1 MNIRYRSSVLAPI
14 SHKKAERLATGG
26 NILTGFVRRL
36 GAVGLARSARG
47 FLLDFCDFAR
57 GEGIKA
63 AGLVLLGTMLE
74 GVGLVLLVPVV
85 AVVTEGQGGHGVMPG
100 WRSLG
105 LGTLPVASRTAELS
119 LLLGGFVVLVLL
131 RALVLWHRDVM
142 LARLRIGFVER
153 QRTRLVGR
161 LVGASWIQ
169 LSGIRHA
176 RINHL
181 LSSDIILAGACVHFM
196 LEGAVSL
203 GMLTM
208 QWLLAFLLAPAL
220 AAAIGTLVLAVGL
233 LLIPQFEKSR
243 ALGQEMAEIN
253 LRLATSGGQ
262 FLDGI
267 KLAMSQNLQHRFA
280 AEFNEVLGKLM
291 LRQLSFVRLQ
301 SRSQLLFAT
310 VSSLAGVV
318 AIYVGIGILDTPPP
332 ILIVF
337 VLLLA
342 RIGGP
347 AAALQ
352 QGAQQFANLLPS
364 YEKIRALERELP
376 SEPVPCAVDTPPL
389 RATIEFSNVSYRH
402 PGSPKGV
409 FELNLTIETG
419 SFVGITG
426 ASGAGKTTFA
436 DLLVGL
442 IAPGEGTI
450 TLGGRPLT
458 EALRNTWRSA
468 VAYAPQEPFLF
479 HDSIRNNLLW
489 ANEAAGEDDIWAALR
504 AAGADRL
511 VSGLDCGLETIIGE
525 NGALLAGGERQRLIL
540 ARTLLRKPPLL
551 VLDETTS
558 AIDIPGE
565 HAVLKALAALPWRPT
580 IVLVAHRRESMAFCD
595 LIAEFAEGRIVA
607 ARHSDLCVSRAE

>member
-1 MNIRYRSSVLAPI
+1 MTR
-14 SHKKAERLATGG
+14 
-26 NILTGFVRRL
+26 FVRRL
-36 GAVGLARSARG
+36 IAVGLARSARE
-47 FLLDFCDFAR
+47 FFLDFRDFAR
-57 GEGIKA
+57 GAGLKA
-63 AGLVLLGTMLE
+63 AGLVAFGTLLE
-74 GVGLVLLVPVV
+74 GVGLILLVPVV
-85 AVVTEGQGGHGVMPG
+85 AVVTGWQDGHGIMPG
-100 WRSLG
+100 WWG
-105 LGTLPVASRTAELS
+105 VALGTFLGASRTARLG

-161 LVGASWIQ
+161 LVGASWSE
-169 LSGIRHA
+169 LSRIRHA

-196 LEGAVSL
+196 LEGGVAL
-203 GMLTM
+203 GMLAM
-208 QWLLAFLLAPAL
+208 QWLLAFLLAPVL
-220 AAAIGTLVLAVGL
+220 AAAIGTLVIAVGV
-233 LLIPQFEKSR
+233 LLIPQLEKSR

-262 FLDGI
+262 FLDGL

-280 AEFNEVLGKLM
+280 TEFNEVLGKLM
-291 LRQLSFVRLQ
+291 LRQLSFVRQQ
-301 SRSQLLFAT
+301 SRSQLVFAT

-318 AIYVGIGILDTPPP
+318 AIYVGIGLLETPPP

-337 VLLLA
+337 VLLLV

-364 YEKIRALERELP
+364 YEKIRALESELP
-376 SEPVPCAVDTPPL
+376 SEPVPLAAEALP
-389 RATIEFSNVSYRH
+389 RQASIAFSNVSYRH
-402 PGSPKGV
+402 PGSAKGV
-409 FELNLTIETG
+409 FELDLAIEPG
-419 SFVGITG
+419 RFVGITG

-442 IAPGEGTI
+442 LAPEEGTI

-489 ANEAAGEDDIWAALR
+489 ANDAAGEDDMGAALR
-504 AAGADRL
+504 AVGAERL
-511 VSGLDCGLETIIGE
+511 VSGLEHGLDTIIGE

-540 ARTLLRKPPLL
+540 ARALLRKPPLL

-565 HAVLKALAALPWRPT
+565 QAVLKALATLPWRPT

-595 LIAEFAEGRIVA
+595 QIVEFAEGRIVA
-607 ARHSDLCVSRAE
+607 AHPADLSVSPAE

>member
-1 MNIRYRSSVLAPI
+1 
-14 SHKKAERLATGG
+14 
-26 NILTGFVRRL
+26 
-36 GAVGLARSARG
+36 
-47 FLLDFCDFAR
+47 
-57 GEGIKA
+57 
-63 AGLVLLGTMLE
+63 MLE

-85 AVVTEGQGGHGVMPG
+85 AVVTDGQGGNGFMSG
-100 WRSLG
+100 WWGLALGSLLVG
-105 LGTLPVASRTAELS
+105 SRTAKLG
-119 LLLGGFVVLVLL
+119 LLLGSFVVLVLL

-169 LSGIRHA
+169 LSRIRHA

-208 QWLLAFLLAPAL
+208 QWLLAFLLAPDLAL
-220 AAAIGTLVLAVGL
+220 GIGALVVAAGF
-233 LLIPQFEKSR
+233 LLIPQLEKSR

-262 FLDGI
+262 FLDGL

-291 LRQLSFVRLQ
+291 LRQLSFVRQQ
-301 SRSQLLFAT
+301 SRSQLVFAT

-337 VLLLA
+337 VLLLV
-342 RIGGP
+342 RIGSP
-347 AAALQ
+347 AALLQ

-376 SEPVPCAVDTPPL
+376 SEPVPLAVAALPL
-389 RATIEFSNVSYRH
+389 HATIEFLNVSYRH

-409 FELNLTIETG
+409 FGLDLAIEAG

-442 IAPGEGTI
+442 IAPAEGMI

-458 EALRNTWRSA
+458 DALRNTWRSA

-489 ANEAAGEDDIWAALR
+489 ANEAAGEDDIWTALR
-504 AAGADRL
+504 TVGAERL

-540 ARTLLRKPPLL
+540 ARALLRKPPLL

-558 AIDIPGE
+558 AIDIAGE
-565 HAVLKALAALPWRPT
+565 YAVLKALAALPWHPT

-595 LIAEFAEGRIVA
+595 LIVEFAEGRIVA
-607 ARHSDLCVSRAE
+607 AHHSDLCASRAE